1 MSSQAWWEV
10 ALPMW
15 VQEPRLCISEL
26 DERAAIEILRVPDRV
41 SHSLPHVVK
50 HLPPD
55 RDQFSGYSKC
65 EGDKRWDSP
74 KATGVSRGSSN
85 SGQDS
90 FLFLQ
95 THLWFLSWSLN
106 YRLPVSH
113 TCLGSLQKALIVL
126 QHITVLQSLK
136 KKMLAGD
143 WHETSKLILSAA
155 WKEGAL
161 SHRSWQWKVNVL
173 APASS
178 SFSCAMAAG
187 MFSNSFTVWSDPAE
201 GFFFKS

>member
-1 MSSQAWWEV
+1 MLFFSKLLRCILLRFKLSLVFSKYPICIYIDDCASVSSTSLFHDGMSSQAWGEA
-10 ALPMW
+10 ALPIW
-15 VQEPRLCISEL
+15 VQEPRLRISEL
-26 DERAAIEILRVPDRV
+26 DERAAVEILRVPDRV

-55 RDQFSGYSKC
+55 RGQFSGYSKC

-106 YRLPVSH
+106 YRLLVSH

-126 QHITVLQSLK
+126 QHITVLQSF
-136 KKMLAGD
+136 
-143 WHETSKLILSAA
+143 
-155 WKEGAL
+155 KE
-161 SHRSWQWKVNVL
+161 K
-173 APASS
+173 
-178 SFSCAMAAG
+178 
-187 MFSNSFTVWSDPAE
+187 
-201 GFFFKS
+201 